1 MVSLIAILAVSC
13 GGNAPAPEMITKTT
27 KKVADPFEPVNR
39 ATWELNR
46 SVTIGVLEPVT
57 NVYLTA
63 FPKPVRQSIGNVRDN
78 LTGPL
83 RITNQ
88 ILQGRWNDSGQE
100 SLRFLANTTVGIGG
114 LFDVADRMDLPGSQ
128 GSFNQTFRHWGW
140 QPDTYVVLPFL
151 GPSDNVA
158 APARAMDVVGD
169 PLTYVAGLEFA
180 LIAPR
185 VHQLSDIIPQAA
197 SVMRTEADSYDLV
210 RQAWPYLS
218 RTTPPD
224 WTLHGTP
231 DLPTMETLAAAQY
244 KPNDPWFMSSGER
257 HLVRLPHSSKDLPY
271 QAWIHKKPGPLVFLS
286 PGIGSHRMSGNVMV
300 LAEAMYNMGFSVITI
315 SGIFH
320 PEFMEGA
327 STSSMPG
334 NPENDRADLLAAFT
348 AINASVERK
357 YRGQV
362 TSRVLAGF
370 SLGGFSTLQ
379 LAATEENHAPG
390 SVRFDHYLAIQ
401 APTDLRQA
409 YATLDKYYA
418 APASWPESE
427 RTQRLDNTLHK
438 LAALITERPPAGVPP
453 FDADESR
460 MLVGLAFRVV
470 LRDALYSI
478 HERTPSDL
486 VSAPA
491 STWRRENLYGELMN
505 TSFND
510 YLNHWLGPDLLEQG
524 VTEKRISEAISL
536 RPMAR
541 QLGVNRRVHVLG
553 NRNDFLISP
562 RDIQWMET
570 TFGNRAIWLP
580 SGGHLGNLGDPKFFK
595 ALGDVMEKMR

>member
-13 GGNAPAPEMITKTT
+13 GGNAPAPEMVTKTT

-88 ILQGRWNDSGQE
+88 ILQGRWNDSGEE

-114 LFDVADRMDLPGSQ
+114 LFDVADRMDLPGSP
-128 GSFNQTFRHWGW
+128 GSFNQTFQHWGW

-197 SVMRTEADSYDLV
+197 SVMKTEADSYDLV

-224 WTLHGTP
+224 WTPRGAP
-231 DLPTMETLAAAQY
+231 DLPTIETLAAARY
-244 KPNDPWFMSSGER
+244 KPIDPWFMSSGKR
-257 HLVRLPHSSKDLPY
+257 HLVRLPHRSKNLPY
-271 QAWIHKKPGPLVFLS
+271 QAWIHKDPAPLVFLS

-300 LAEAMYNMGFSVITI
+300 LAEAMYNMGFSVVTI

-320 PEFMEGA
+320 PEFMECA
-327 STSSMPG
+327 SSASMPG
-334 NPENDRADLLAAFT
+334 NPVIDRSDLLAAFT
-348 AINASVERK
+348 AINESIERK
-357 YRGQV
+357 YRGRV
-362 TSRVLAGF
+362 TRRVLAGF
-370 SLGGFSTLQ
+370 SLGGFATIQ
-379 LAATEENHAPG
+379 LAATEAYHAPG

-409 YATLDKYYA
+409 YSTLDKYHA
-418 APASWPESE
+418 APASWPEAE
-427 RTQRLDNTLHK
+427 RSQRIDNTLHK
-438 LAALITERPPAGVPP
+438 LASLIGQRPPEGVPP

-486 VSAPA
+486 VSNKT
-491 STWRRENLYGELMN
+491 STWRRQNLYGELMN
-505 TSFND
+505 FSFDD
-510 YLNHWLGPDLLEQG
+510 YLNHWLVSGEPNNRLDK
-524 VTEKRISEAISL
+524 KRLFEASSL
-536 RPMAR
+536 RSMAR
-541 QLGVNRRVHVLG
+541 PLSENRRIHVIG

-562 RDIQWMET
+562 QDIEWIST
-570 TFGNRAIWLP
+570 TFGDRAIWLP
-580 SGGHLGNLGDPKFFK
+580 SGGHLGNLGDPQFFK
-595 ALGDVMEKMR
+595 ALSDVMSDMR